1 MTLSRP
7 LRCLVSGVIGA
18 GALTMI
24 HETMRRRHP
33 DAPRMDLLGMRALRQ
48 LFRSAGWRVPP
59 APEVRQ
65 LALAGDI
72 VANSVYYAAISAPT
86 AAETWLRAVALG
98 SAAGVGAL
106 MLPGPLGLGEPPKSD
121 RTANQVMT
129 IGWYLAGAL
138 AAAGA
143 ANALRPA
150 RR

>member
-33 DAPRMDLLGMRALRQ
+33 DAPRMDLLGMRAL
-48 LFRSAGWRVPP
+48 
-59 APEVRQ
+59 RQ

-129 IGWYLAGAL
+129 IAWYLAGAL
-138 AAAGA
+138 AAAAA